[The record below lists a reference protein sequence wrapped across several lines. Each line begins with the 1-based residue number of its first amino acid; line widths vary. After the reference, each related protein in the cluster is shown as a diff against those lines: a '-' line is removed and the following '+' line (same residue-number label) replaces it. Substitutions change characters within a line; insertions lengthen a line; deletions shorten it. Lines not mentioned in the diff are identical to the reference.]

1 MVQADLFEA
10 VEASYLENDGKLS
23 QQELYSDVA
32 RKLNIDPDN
41 HYGRAGSQDG
51 VNLFYRKVRWC
62 QQSMKQN
69 KLLVNV
75 GRGIWELAG
84 TAKQKLHQIKEAKSV
99 IAMSTSLGV
108 IISSKSED
116 VFGNDIIT
124 EDIDLVL
131 TSPPYLLRE
140 ARAYGGP
147 QAEREWVD
155 FIMNVMGKIIPRLAD
170 GASVALNVGQ
180 DSFVPGMPART
191 THLERLTLAMCD
203 EGMHLIDRIIWGSN
217 KAPGPYMWTSEHRYL
232 MTNSY
237 EFVLWFS
244 NNPLKLMSNNQRI
257 LVPHSETHKKFVASG
272 GTRKAAVNSDGA
284 HRKRVGAY
292 SKTDLSKGK
301 LQTNYLYVAN
311 RCTHNEMVNRY
322 AREHGL
328 PVHGAKFP
336 YKLAEKLVRFF
347 VPEGAFVVDPFG
359 GTATVGE
366 ACEANNR
373 RFAIIEP
380 ILEYVKQS
388 FVRFRSLTDDV
399 WINPHFA

>member
-10 VEASYLENDGKLS
+10 IEEAYIENDGKLS
-23 QQELYSDVA
+23 QGKLYENVA
-32 RKLNIDPDN
+32 QKMNVDPDK
-41 HYGRAGSQDG
+41 HYGRVGKQDG

-62 QQSMKQN
+62 QQSMKAK

-75 GRGIWELAG
+75 GRGVWELAG
-84 TAKQKLHQIKEAKSV
+84 TARQKLHQIKQAKSV

-108 IISSKSED
+108 VICSKSEQ

-155 FIMNVMGKIIPRLAD
+155 FIMGVMTKIIPRLSD
-170 GASVALNVGQ
+170 GASIALNVGV
-180 DSFVPGMPART
+180 DSFIQGMPARH
-191 THLERLTLAMCD
+191 THIERLVIAMTD
-203 EGMHLIDRIIWGSN
+203 LDLYLVDRIVWGSN
-217 KAPGPYMWTSEHRYL
+217 KAPGPYMWTSENRFL

-237 EFVLWFS
+237 EFVLWFT
-244 NNPLKLMSNNQRI
+244 NNPLKLQSNNQRI
-257 LVPHSETHKKFVASG
+257 LVPHTEQHKKFVLSG
-272 GTRKAAVNSDGA
+272 GTKKAAVNSDGA
-284 HRKRVGAY
+284 HRKRPGAY
-292 SKTDLSKGK
+292 SNTDLSKGK
-301 LQTNYLYVAN
+301 LQTNYLYVGN
-311 RCTHNEMVNRY
+311 RCVRNEKVNKY
-322 AREHGL
+322 ARENGL

-366 ACEANNR
+366 ACEENNR

-380 ILEYVKQS
+380 IFEYVKQS
-388 FVRFRSLTDDV
+388 FVRFRTLTDDI
-399 WINPHFA
+399 WINPLFA